1 MGEGEKGKE
10 AVLSILPFHHAYGLT
25 LGMNLPILRGAAS
38 VQLPRFEMW
47 QALASIHKQKVTFFP
62 AFPSM
67 VEALATNPL
76 ISAQRVSSLKS

>member
-1 MGEGEKGKE
+1 MGGGEKGKE

-47 QALASIHKQKVTFFP
+47 QALASIHKQKITFFP
-62 AFPSM
+62 ASPSM
-67 VEALATNPL
+67 VRLWRRTGWL
-76 ISAQRVSSLKS
+76 SAEVSSLKSC